1 MLWLRAK
8 SKSPCIHLNL
18 FIFENE
24 DWQIIS
30 HQLNPQ
36 NTSWRPLHSDLEQT
50 TESVDDGVCCWLSLT
65 PAGMLLPSSR
75 YPTSIFICTER
86 QRLTPFIRM
95 MSKDAH
101 NNEICKSFCES
112 ISSKSLQLHQLF
124 ILSLCH
130 ARKRCDMNTFPP
142 KNFSQFRIWIN
153 FLDLVQQ
160 SPQDILGQG
169 RQAI

>member
-112 ISSKSLQLHQLF
+112 ISSKSLNCISYSSCLF
-124 ILSLCH
+124 VMPGSAVTWIPSLL
-130 ARKRCDMNTFPP
+130 
-142 KNFSQFRIWIN
+142 RISPNSGFELIFWI
-153 FLDLVQQ
+153 
-160 SPQDILGQG
+160 
-169 RQAI
+169 